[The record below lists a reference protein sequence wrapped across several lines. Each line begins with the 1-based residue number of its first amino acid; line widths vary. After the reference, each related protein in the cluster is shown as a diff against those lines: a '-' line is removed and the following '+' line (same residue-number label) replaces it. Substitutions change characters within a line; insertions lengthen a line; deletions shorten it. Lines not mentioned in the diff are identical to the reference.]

1 MKLPTLNTPKHSLIV
16 PSTGETIEY
25 RPFLVK
31 EEKILMIAQESGKPE
46 DITRA
51 TLQIIDACTFGAIDS
66 QKLASFDLE
75 YIFLKIRTKSVGEEA
90 EIGLKCSSCNAL
102 NHVNINLENISL
114 IGESKLP
121 KKIML
126 TDTIGIIP
134 KYITIKD
141 VEEISVHQ
149 DDKSKSL
156 TMTIAASISS
166 IFDENNVYDM
176 SEASYEEIDNF
187 VGSLNRQQIAKIEE
201 IIQNM
206 PKLEKDVEFKCINC
220 NHENS
225 HKLSGIQSFFE

>member
-51 TLQIIDACTFGAIDS
+51 TLQIVDACTFGAIDS

-90 EIGLKCSSCNAL
+90 EIGLKCSSCNSL
-102 NHVNINLENISL
+102 NHITINLENIEL
-114 IGESKLP
+114 TEKANLP

-126 TDTIGIIP
+126 TDSIGIIP

-141 VEEISVHQ
+141 VEAISAHQ
-149 DDKSKSL
+149 NDKSKSL

>member
-90 EIGLKCSSCNAL
+90 EIGLKCSSCNSL

>member
-51 TLQIIDACTFGAIDS
+51 TLQIVDACTFGAIDS

-90 EIGLKCSSCNAL
+90 EIGLKCSSCNSL
-102 NHVNINLENISL
+102 NHITINLENIEL
-114 IGESKLP
+114 TEKANLP

-126 TDTIGIIP
+126 TDNIGIIP

-141 VEEISVHQ
+141 VETISVHQ

-187 VGSLNRQQIAKIEE
+187 VGSLNRQQMSKIEE
-201 IIQNM
+201 IIQNL